1 MQIAL
6 LIAAI
11 VGVMILFSLEK
22 FSVELPAL
30 GLMIFLVLTGMLTPE
45 QAFAGFGS
53 EVVIMMLGLLIL
65 TAALERTGVADMAA
79 RLVLSRA
86 GGSPRVVL
94 IWIMA
99 AAILIGAFVSNT
111 AATAF
116 FIPIVFA
123 VAKRTEIS
131 PGKLL
136 MPLAF
141 ASILASSITLIGTST
156 NIVVSGILSDY
167 GYSPIGL
174 FELTPVGLLIAVLGF
189 LYMLFIGRRLIPD
202 RMTGTSLE
210 QAATR
215 IYLTEIL
222 IPDGSNLL
230 GKTLAE
236 TDLGHEFDLTVVRV
250 MRKDQRHLVPR
261 AKTRLQAGDVLVV
274 KGRRE
279 DIFRAEERMDIELQ
293 PEMAYSLPDLV
304 EDEVVVTEVILLPGS
319 PMIGR
324 TLSGLDI
331 RNRFGFQVLAIHRH
345 SGAMTRKL
353 SQLRLRSSDILV
365 VQGPREDLRILERQG
380 LFRILEPDSKLKPRR
395 RRARLAGGIFVG
407 TLLLGAS
414 GLVNLPVAVLL
425 GAVLVMMTRCVTPE
439 EAYSQINWTV
449 LILIAAMLALGKAME
464 VTGTAE
470 FIAHRMLELFSV
482 PSPRV
487 MLTIFFL
494 ITVLLTQPMSNQ
506 AAAVI
511 ALPIAINA
519 AAQVGWDPRPF
530 AMMIAV
536 AASCSFL
543 TPLEP
548 ACLMVYGPGR
558 YRFTDFPRV
567 GFLLSLLVYAIAIIL
582 VPILWPV

>member
-1 MQIAL
+1 MTIAL
-6 LIAAI
+6 LIVAI
-11 VGVMILFSLEK
+11 IAVMIVFSLEK

-30 GLMIFLVLTGMLTPE
+30 GLMIFLVLSGMLTPE
-45 QAFAGFGS
+45 EAFAGFGS
-53 EVVIMMLGLLIL
+53 EVVILILGLLIL
-65 TAALERTGVADMAA
+65 TAALERTGIADVAA
-79 RLVLSRA
+79 RWMITRA
-86 GGSPRVVL
+86 GGSYVMVL
-94 IWIMA
+94 AWVMT
-99 AAILIGAFVSNT
+99 AAIIVGAFVSNT

-116 FIPIVFA
+116 FLPIIFA
-123 VAKRTEIS
+123 LARRTEIS

-156 NIVVSGILSDY
+156 NIVVSGILTDY
-167 GYSPIGL
+167 GLQPLGL
-174 FELTPVGLLIAVLGF
+174 FELTPVGLLIAAVGF
-189 LYMLFIGRRLIPD
+189 VYMLLVGRKLIPD
-202 RMTGTSLE
+202 RVTETGLE
-210 QAATR
+210 HAATR
-215 IYLTEIL
+215 IFLTEIL
-222 IPDGSNLL
+222 IPDDSDLI
-230 GKTLAE
+230 GKTLAQ
-236 TDLGHEFDLTVVRV
+236 TNLGKEFDLTVLRV
-250 MRKDQRHLVPR
+250 LREGRRYLVPR
-261 AKTRLQAGDVLVV
+261 AKTKLQSGDSLVV

-279 DIFRAEERMDIELQ
+279 DIFRAHERLNIELQ

-304 EDEVVVTEVILLPGS
+304 EEDVVLTEAILLPGS
-319 PMIGR
+319 PFIGR

-345 SGAMTRKL
+345 SGAMTQKL
-353 SQLRLRSSDILV
+353 SQVRLRNSDILV
-365 VQGPREDLRILERQG
+365 IQGPGDELRILERQG
-380 LFRILEPDSKLKPRR
+380 LFRILGADVKRKPRR
-395 RRARLAGGIFVG
+395 RRAALAGLIFLG
-407 TLLLGAS
+407 TLLVGAS
-414 GLVNLPVAVLL
+414 GLVNLPLAILS
-425 GAVLVMMTRCVTPE
+425 GAVLVMMTRCITPE

-449 LILIAAMLALGKAME
+449 LLLIAAMLALGRAME

-470 FIAHRMLELFSV
+470 FIAQWMLGLFSV
-482 PSPRV
+482 PRPRV
-487 MLTIFFL
+487 MLTVFFL

-519 AAQVGWDPRPF
+519 ATQLGWDPRAF
-530 AMMIAV
+530 AIMIAV

-567 GFLLSLLVYAIAIIL
+567 GALLSLLIYIIAVVL